1 MPGKANGV
9 DYLRRAH
16 FLGGGGDG
24 IERRLAKPRH
34 LPRRRD
40 PAPFARR
47 AEKTEVGFERGDW
60 LWKCLQNAVMSGQ
73 DRVLG
78 KRILL
83 VDDDPGA
90 RESIKLLL
98 NIDRH
103 SVLEASNGR
112 EALELFHQGILDLVI
127 IDYFMPQMEGRELA
141 ENIKLQAPKL
151 PILMVTA
158 YLEKLVDTD
167 RRVDAVLAKP
177 FGVAELREAIAKL
190 LN

>member
-1 MPGKANGV
+1 M
-9 DYLRRAH
+9 
-16 FLGGGGDG
+16 
-24 IERRLAKPRH
+24 
-34 LPRRRD
+34 
-40 PAPFARR
+40 
-47 AEKTEVGFERGDW
+47 
-60 LWKCLQNAVMSGQ
+60 CGQ

>member
-1 MPGKANGV
+1 
-9 DYLRRAH
+9 
-16 FLGGGGDG
+16 
-24 IERRLAKPRH
+24 
-34 LPRRRD
+34 
-40 PAPFARR
+40 
-47 AEKTEVGFERGDW
+47 
-60 LWKCLQNAVMSGQ
+60 MSGQ

-112 EALELFHQGILDLVI
+112 EALELFHQTILDLVI

-141 ENIKLQAPKL
+141 ENIKLAAPQL
-151 PILMVTA
+151 PILMITA
-158 YLEKLVDTD
+158 YLEKLVGIDK
-167 RRVDAVLAKP
+167 RVDAVLAKP
-177 FGVAELREAIAKL
+177 FAIADLRETISRL

>member
-1 MPGKANGV
+1 
-9 DYLRRAH
+9 
-16 FLGGGGDG
+16 
-24 IERRLAKPRH
+24 
-34 LPRRRD
+34 
-40 PAPFARR
+40 
-47 AEKTEVGFERGDW
+47 
-60 LWKCLQNAVMSGQ
+60 MSGQ